1 NGVACTASNECATN
15 NCCGSVCSSS
25 CTVTNTVSGSGGGG
39 GISTTSRDVI
49 IQSPSAISV
58 PVGKENILY
67 INITNNVP
75 ATKLNNITVK
85 LSGYLPGLAEVEQ
98 QLDGIEYNETR
109 QLKILLKAPIFLT
122 GTYDL
127 KVIIE
132 GKLSGAQSKTITQE
146 FVVKLTATSLTIGDA
161 EGSVNNAAAAAKE
174 LSDAGIGT
182 KRIEDLLSKAK
193 ASLADG
199 DYATASSLANQAVSL
214 KDKALSV
221 KDALEDVS
229 KKLEEAERAGL
240 DVSET
245 ARYYS
250 LAAEAFARE
259 EFEKAEQR
267 LNAASLTYVLETQGK
282 INVVAFAYN
291 NWYWILAFLA
301 VSYVTG
307 KAAHR
312 RLMLIYINF
321 MLKSL
326 KDEERAINELLT
338 ETQNQFYREKTMDEP
353 TYHKMMYEYE
363 KRLTSMKKT
372 MGRLIIM
379 KARIISAESELEEL
393 EHEEEHVIDMT
404 KELQTLYYK
413 DRKINKHI
421 YDRRQNEYHE
431 RRAEI
436 REQIELL
443 KEKMNLK
450 KKKGSSPLFA
460 ILPLFLLIVPIIAFA
475 DLQGDAESALLSA
488 QQDIDEMSGKG
499 LSVISLSKLL
509 DEARKLYNAKE
520 YDGVILLTDQI
531 NATKS
536 KALSI
541 SSKIDEVEGRMIDLE
556 SKGAD
561 VAPIRTELTKASAG
575 LYGEEYA
582 AADAAVEKAAALLED
597 LEGSFATSSTIERTR
612 LDVIKIIYQNWLYIT
627 AFLIVV
633 AATWRAAYIKLDT
646 MRVSKRIEYLEYA
659 EKHLKELMVRNQ
671 EAYYKEKTI
680 SKPDFLVSRDYYNKR
695 MSELARE
702 LKVMMERL
710 QKLKSMESSSLWLRL
725 LAKRK

>member
-1 NGVACTASNECATN
+1 MSINTSNPTGVLARFMQLSNGTNRGYGLEYLYRGSVGIRANISANNSSLYFYPCFQHFDLSFALIQESCGSQKNKASLDSYGVEEFNVSVDLWEPKAEEFSAVEWRYNWTVEGGVGADLNISHNSSLDNPNVVIYDAQPISLKTTEYAPMQQENAYTLQGGSALDATFKTNISFNNTQTVRISRQYNYLFPVYEANVTNVAIRSSTGSTLSNTITQINGAPSSHATLGLLTSSSSRSRANFTTEQFTTIGTKNETITWRCVNCIHAAETLTRETLTVKQWNVSVHSHLTSGFDIQNVTAATDYYVYGAYSGWTFRVNTTNRSGMFDVTNQSTVYTNNTILLPKTQLSTVTFTVIATGKANGVACTASNECATN

-85 LSGYLPGLAEVEQ
+85 LSGYLPGLAE
-98 QLDGIEYNETR
+98 
-109 QLKILLKAPIFLT
+109 
-122 GTYDL
+122 
-127 KVIIE
+127 
-132 GKLSGAQSKTITQE
+132 
-146 FVVKLTATSLTIGDA
+146 
-161 EGSVNNAAAAAKE
+161 GSVNNAAAAAKE

-214 KDKALSV
+214 KDKALAV

-229 KKLEEAERAGL
+229 KKIEEAEKAGL

-326 KDEERAINELLT
+326 KDEERAISELLT

-363 KRLTSMKKT
+363 KRLTSMEKT

-379 KARIISAESELEEL
+379 KARIIIAESELEEL
-393 EHEEEHVIDMT
+393 EHE
-404 KELQTLYYK
+404 
-413 DRKINKHI
+413 
-421 YDRRQNEYHE
+421 
-431 RRAEI
+431 
-436 REQIELL
+436 
-443 KEKMNLK
+443 
-450 KKKGSSPLFA
+450 
-460 ILPLFLLIVPIIAFA
+460 
-475 DLQGDAESALLSA
+475 
-488 QQDIDEMSGKG
+488 
-499 LSVISLSKLL
+499 
-509 DEARKLYNAKE
+509 
-520 YDGVILLTDQI
+520 
-531 NATKS
+531 
-536 KALSI
+536 
-541 SSKIDEVEGRMIDLE
+541 
-556 SKGAD
+556 
-561 VAPIRTELTKASAG
+561 
-575 LYGEEYA
+575 
-582 AADAAVEKAAALLED
+582 
-597 LEGSFATSSTIERTR
+597 
-612 LDVIKIIYQNWLYIT
+612 
-627 AFLIVV
+627 
-633 AATWRAAYIKLDT
+633 
-646 MRVSKRIEYLEYA
+646 
-659 EKHLKELMVRNQ
+659 
-671 EAYYKEKTI
+671 
-680 SKPDFLVSRDYYNKR
+680 
-695 MSELARE
+695 
-702 LKVMMERL
+702 
-710 QKLKSMESSSLWLRL
+710 
-725 LAKRK
+725 